1 MQYLK
6 LLLQPKCRHPKLPGN
21 TSICE
26 YHDNRRELTYM
37 NRRKIRVRCIFG
49 KFEHYASERH
59 TRKHSIM
66 PKNLLMIWHYTPL
79 NNSM

>member
-37 NRRKIRVRCIFG
+37 YRRKIRVRCTFR
-49 KFEHYASERH
+49 KFEHYTSERH
-59 TRKHSIM
+59 TPKTQHYAQKFADDLALHS
-66 PKNLLMIWHYTPL
+66 
-79 NNSM
+79 S